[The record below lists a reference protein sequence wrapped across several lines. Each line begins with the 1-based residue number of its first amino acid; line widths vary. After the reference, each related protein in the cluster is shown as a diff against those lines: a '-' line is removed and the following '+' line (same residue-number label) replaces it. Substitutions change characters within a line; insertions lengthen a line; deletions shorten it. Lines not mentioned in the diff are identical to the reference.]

1 MQIVG
6 IRRAYRVVREEAF
19 GVIYFRDG
27 RYEVCWSLRAVSRLT
42 GMSYYRLR
50 EVFRDFR
57 EYYGRDY
64 WIFRMGVMEN

>member
-1 MQIVG
+1 MG
-6 IRRAYRVVREEAF
+6 GKRAYRVVRDEVF

-27 RYEVCWSLRAVSRLT
+27 RYEVYPSLRAVSRGI

-50 EVFRDFR
+50 EVFGEYR

-64 WIFRMGVMEN
+64 WVFRMSVIEV